1 MVPRRILSRL
11 APAAVLA
18 VVAVGIGGCGDDE
31 SPSAD
36 PADTSTTTDEPTT
49 EPPIDDPTSEP
60 TDDGDGDGDGND
72 DRAVEVEIEIEDGRV
87 TPTAEQV
94 EASVGDTTVF
104 EVDSDVPEEL
114 HIHSAPEEKTFVI
127 KAADDQSFRLTVEQP
142 GQFDVE
148 LHESG
153 TLVAQLVVRP

>member
-1 MVPRRILSRL
+1 MVPRRTFRRIG
-11 APAAVLA
+11 AAAAVDA
-18 VVAVGIGGCGDDE
+18 VVVALGGCGDDD

-49 EPPIDDPTSEP
+49 EPTDEP
-60 TDDGDGDGDGND
+60 SGGETDDGSGDGND

-94 EASVGDTTVF
+94 EVNVGEVVVF
-104 EVDSDVPEEL
+104 EVDSDAPQEL
-114 HIHSAPEEKTFVI
+114 HIHSAPEEQTFAV
-127 KAADDQSFRLTVEQP
+127 KATDDQNFKLTVEQP

>member
-1 MVPRRILSRL
+1 MVPRSLSRL
-11 APAAVLA
+11 VPAAAL
-18 VVAVGIGGCGDDE
+18 VAVAGVLGGCGDND
-31 SPSAD
+31 SPSTD
-36 PADTSTTTDEPTT
+36 PADTSSTPDKPTT

-60 TDDGDGDGDGND
+60 TDDGDGDGND
-72 DRAVEVEIEIEDGRV
+72 DRAVEVEIEIEGDRV

-94 EASVGDTTVF
+94 EVNVGEVVVF
-104 EVDSDVPEEL
+104 EVESDVPEEL
-114 HIHSAPEEKTFVI
+114 HIHSAPEEKTFAI
-127 KAADDQSFRLTVEQP
+127 QAKDDQSFRLEVEQP

>member
-1 MVPRRILSRL
+1 MVPRRTFRRIG
-11 APAAVLA
+11 AAAAVAA
-18 VVAVGIGGCGDDE
+18 VVVALGGCGDDD

-49 EPPIDDPTSEP
+49 EPTDEP
-60 TDDGDGDGDGND
+60 SGGETDDGSGDGND
-72 DRAVEVEIEIEDGRV
+72 DRAVEVEVEIEIEDGRV

-94 EASVGDTTVF
+94 EVNVGEVVVF
-104 EVDSDVPEEL
+104 EVDSDAPQEL
-114 HIHSAPEEKTFVI
+114 HIHSAPEEQTFAV
-127 KAADDQSFRLTVEQP
+127 KATDDQNFKLTVEQP

>member
-1 MVPRRILSRL
+1 MVPRRIVSGL

-18 VVAVGIGGCGDDE
+18 AVALGIGGCGDDA

-36 PADTSTTTDEPTT
+36 PADTSTPTEPTT
-49 EPPIDDPTSEP
+49 EPTNEPDDDPTDKETLTVDAS
-60 TDDGDGDGDGND
+60 D
-72 DRAVEVEIEIEDGRV
+72 VVQLEIEIEDGEV
-87 TPTAEQV
+87 EPTARQV
-94 EASVGDTTVF
+94 EVNVGTIVLF
-104 EVDSDVPEEL
+104 EVDSDVTDEL
-114 HIHSAPEEKTFVI
+114 HIHSAPEEKTFAI
-127 KAADDQSFRLTVEQP
+127 KARDDQQFKLTVEQP

>member
-1 MVPRRILSRL
+1 MVPRRTFRRIG
-11 APAAVLA
+11 AAAAVAA
-18 VVAVGIGGCGDDE
+18 VVVALGGCGDDD

-49 EPPIDDPTSEP
+49 EPTGEP
-60 TDDGDGDGDGND
+60 SDGETDDGGNGDGSD

-94 EASVGDTTVF
+94 EATVGDTIEV
-104 EVDSDVPEEL
+104 EVDSDAPNEL
-114 HIHSAPEEKTFVI
+114 HVHSAPEEQEFAI
-127 KAADDQSFRLTVEQP
+127 KARDDQRFRFTVEQP

-148 LHESG
+148 LHEGG

>member
-1 MVPRRILSRL
+1 MVPRRTFRRIG
-11 APAAVLA
+11 AAAAVAA
-18 VVAVGIGGCGDDE
+18 VVVALGGCGDDD

-49 EPPIDDPTSEP
+49 EPTDEP
-60 TDDGDGDGDGND
+60 SGGETDDGSGDGND

-94 EASVGDTTVF
+94 EVNVGEVVVF
-104 EVDSDVPEEL
+104 EVDSDAPQEL
-114 HIHSAPEEKTFVI
+114 HIHSAPEEQTFAV
-127 KAADDQSFRLTVEQP
+127 KATDDQNFKLTVEQP

>member
-1 MVPRRILSRL
+1 MVPRRTFRRIG
-11 APAAVLA
+11 AAAAVAA
-18 VVAVGIGGCGDDE
+18 VVVALGGCGDDD

-49 EPPIDDPTSEP
+49 EPTDEP
-60 TDDGDGDGDGND
+60 SGGETDDGSGDGND

-94 EASVGDTTVF
+94 EVNVGEVVVF
-104 EVDSDVPEEL
+104 EVDSNAPQEL
-114 HIHSAPEEKTFVI
+114 HIHSAPEEQTFAV
-127 KAADDQSFRLTVEQP
+127 KATDDQNFKLTVEQP